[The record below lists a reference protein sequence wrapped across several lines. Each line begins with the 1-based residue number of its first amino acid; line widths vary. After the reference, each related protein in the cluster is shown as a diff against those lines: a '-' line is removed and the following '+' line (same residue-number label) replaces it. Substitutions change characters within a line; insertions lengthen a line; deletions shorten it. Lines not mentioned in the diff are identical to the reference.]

1 MSLLLFL
8 IVLALTGLIVGALAR
23 LALPGPD
30 PMSILGTIALG
41 LAGSFVG
48 GLIVRLVFHAS
59 GAGIVVSVLCSTL
72 ILWAIRRSRGERVRP
87 YNSRRFERTG
97 WAGAPA
103 HGPARRPTPAESS
116 GPATRRMKRGR
127 AWGSGPRWG
136 EGCDVW
142 CSLHPFQRRSG
153 AEVGGLRG
161 GAAGQP
167 VRLCT
172 YGEDAVPGCA
182 SI

>member
-72 ILWAIRRSRGERVRP
+72 ILWAIRRSRGEWVRT
-87 YNSRRFERTG
+87 YNSRRF
-97 WAGAPA
+97 
-103 HGPARRPTPAESS
+103 
-116 GPATRRMKRGR
+116 
-127 AWGSGPRWG
+127 
-136 EGCDVW
+136 
-142 CSLHPFQRRSG
+142 
-153 AEVGGLRG
+153 
-161 GAAGQP
+161 
-167 VRLCT
+167 
-172 YGEDAVPGCA
+172 
-182 SI
+182 